1 MDDQTAAIVGDL
13 NYRTTPD
20 YGDLL
25 MTVQSTH
32 RYHHRVDHPGSTGQ
46 GQRAVVTGS
55 GTLLPIRDVIRM
67 ASHAYHYLAV
77 FDRHSECPLYLG
89 RTRRTASAS
98 QRIMLHANVRGC
110 TFPTCTV
117 PGYQC
122 EVDHITGW
130 ANGGPTDIDDLTFR
144 LRNPPQTQNPRRL
157 DRPAQIVGRPHRMDT
172 PTATR
177 TARRRQRLPPP
188 RTITL
193 RGRMTGGRPST
204 NAVLADRRCA
214 GYSCRRSTEDRR
226 SPSNRLKVRE
236 HPGGPRRRTRQR
248 R

>member
-1 MDDQTAAIVGDL
+1 M
-13 NYRTTPD
+13 
-20 YGDLL
+20 
-25 MTVQSTH
+25 
-32 RYHHRVDHPGSTGQ
+32 
-46 GQRAVVTGS
+46 VTGS

-130 ANGGPTDIDDLTFR
+130 ANGGPTDIDDLTFVCGTHHKLKTHGGWTVR
-144 LRNPPQTQNPRRL
+144 RRSSDGRTEWIPPPQL
-157 DRPAQIVGRPHRMDT
+157 E
-172 PTATR
+172 
-177 TARRRQRLPPP
+177 L
-188 RTITL
+188 
-193 RGRMTGGRPST
+193 
-204 NAVLADRRCA
+204 
-214 GYSCRRSTEDRR
+214 
-226 SPSNRLKVRE
+226 
-236 HPGGPRRRTRQR
+236 PGGVNDYHHPERLLSEEE
-248 R
+248 